1 MSRKVEPG
9 PGVARV
15 AVDGGLQIDL
25 AHPLERAD
33 EEGVDGDQRAGVC
46 GLDVALAELGA
57 EALQQPDLL
66 VGQRQRALGGR
77 LLQA

>member
-1 MSRKVEPG
+1 VR
-9 PGVARV
+9 R
-15 AVDGGLQIDL
+15 
-25 AHPLERAD
+25 
-33 EEGVDGDQRAGVC
+33 
-46 GLDVALAELGA
+46 LDVALAELGA